1 MSEIGQH
8 HSLLEVLQSV
18 QRMFERYWKKPIWVK
33 AEMTKLNL
41 YPHSGHAYPL
51 LMEKKN
57 GKTVAE
63 IRSTVWSTDLRR
75 ITSKFETVTKKEF
88 TDGIELLL
96 LVEVNYTPAHGISL
110 KIIDV
115 DPTYTLGAMER
126 ERQITIKKLKLES
139 LFDRNKMV
147 SFPVLPKKVAVI
159 SVETSKG
166 FHDFVETLKSNT
178 KKFKVDYELFPA
190 LLQGDKAV
198 ESIRGQLDAIRQR
211 KEEFDVLAIIRGG
224 GGEVGL
230 SCYDSFSLSSA
241 VAQFPLPII
250 TGIGHATNLTVV
262 EMVSFRNLITPT
274 ALANFILE
282 KFEDFDARLRNAENE
297 LAFYTEKIIKDSF
310 IKLQS
315 LSNIFE
321 TDVKLL
327 LQNENH
333 LLGDYAKAVKST
345 SVELTK
351 YQNKKIDDF
360 SVGIKYLIKDK
371 IQESNFKLK
380 SFSESLKNVV
390 AVYSKHEI
398 QRIEINDN
406 KISLLNPE
414 NVLKRGYSIARFNGS
429 TKDISKMKEGDVLE
443 IETFENMIDTKVV
456 KTLKK

>member
-1 MSEIGQH
+1 MYEIGQY

-18 QRMFERYWKKPIWVK
+18 QRMFERYWKKPIWVR

-126 ERQITIKKLKLES
+126 ERQITIEKLKLES

-147 SFPVLPKKVAVI
+147 SFPVLPKRVAVI

-166 FHDFVETLKSNT
+166 FHDFVETLKSNA

-198 ESIRGQLDAIRQR
+198 ASIRGQLDDIRQR
-211 KEEFDVLAIIRGG
+211 KAEFDVLAIIRGG

-262 EMVSFRNLITPT
+262 EMVSFQNLITPT

-282 KFEDFDARLRNAENE
+282 KFEDFDVRLRSAENE

-310 IKLQS
+310 IRLQS

-327 LQNENH
+327 LQNESH
-333 LLGDYAKAVKST
+333 LLGDYAKAVKYT

-351 YQNKKIDDF
+351 HQNKRIDNL
-360 SVGIKYLIKDK
+360 SVDIKYSIKDK

-380 SFSESLKNVV
+380 FFLESLKNAV
-390 AVYSKHEI
+390 AVYSKNEI
-398 QRIEINDN
+398 HRIETNEN
-406 KISLLNPE
+406 KIRILNPE
-414 NVLKRGYSIARFNGS
+414 NVLKRGFSIARFNGS
-429 TKDISKMKEGDVLE
+429 TKGISKIKEGDVLE
-443 IETFENMIDTKVV
+443 IETFESMIDTKVV

>member
-1 MSEIGQH
+1 MSEISQH

-18 QRMFERYWKKPIWVK
+18 QRMFERYWKKPIWVR

-198 ESIRGQLDAIRQR
+198 ASIRGQLDVIRQR

-250 TGIGHATNLTVV
+250 TGIGHVTNLTVV

-282 KFEDFDARLRNAENE
+282 KFEEFDARLRSAENE

-327 LQNENH
+327 LQKEGH

-351 YQNKKIDDF
+351 YQNKKIDDL
-360 SVGIKYLIKDK
+360 SVGIKYSIKDK

-398 QRIEINDN
+398 QRIEINKN
-406 KISLLNPE
+406 KVKLLNPE

-429 TKDISKMKEGDVLE
+429 TKDISKIKEGDVLE
-443 IETFENMIDTKVV
+443 IETFESMIDTKVV